1 MVFTA
6 SSLLLVGGGFLI
18 SDRMTQGSV
27 SISCR
32 MLVPIYL
39 PTYLPTY
46 LFIYFL
52 VCLFSSCLFFIC
64 LVVYR
69 SAICLLVSWYLPA
82 NHVLLCKLSNVQQEK
97 SLCYSKF
104 RYKKTGRG
112 RFFSFCVVIKFLL
125 KSFDCSSET
134 RLMTCSFI
142 LMNKAFS
149 RHAV

>member
-39 PTYLPTY
+39 PTYL
-46 LFIYFL
+46 FIYFL
-52 VCLFSSCLFFIC
+52 VCLFSSCLFFYMLSC
-64 LVVYR
+64 LSV
-69 SAICLLVSWYLPA
+69 SDMPLVSWYLPA
-82 NHVLLCKLSNVQQEK
+82 NHVLLSKLSNVQQEK

>member
-39 PTYLPTY
+39 PTYL
-46 LFIYFL
+46 F
-52 VCLFSSCLFFIC
+52 SCLFIFSLSVFYMLSC
-64 LVVYR
+64 LSV
-69 SAICLLVSWYLPA
+69 SDMPLVSWYLPA
-82 NHVLLCKLSNVQQEK
+82 NHVLLSKLSNVQQEK